1 MCDIIQSICNDCS
14 WQLRADGGSY
24 SIQTALYRQL
34 YTLGEDIICVCYWP
48 FKGVSE
54 GSGFVVL
61 TQLDRGGTV

>member
-1 MCDIIQSICNDCS
+1 MT
-14 WQLRADGGSY
+14 AAGSY
-24 SIQTALYRQL
+24 VQMGVAVPYKLLCRRQL

-61 TQLDRGGTV
+61 TQLDRGGIV